1 MLEMFNSLS
10 IHAVSRNSIYSLLN
24 FWIFSAV
31 KSDPVGCWTLAKCQM
46 PQTSENDVMLHSE
59 VDLKLEK
66 IDLNDNA
73 KFCMQAEI
81 FAWS

>member
-1 MLEMFNSLS
+1 
-10 IHAVSRNSIYSLLN
+10 
-24 FWIFSAV
+24 
-31 KSDPVGCWTLAKCQM
+31 
-46 PQTSENDVMLHSE
+46 MLHSE

-81 FAWS
+81 FA

>member
-1 MLEMFNSLS
+1 
-10 IHAVSRNSIYSLLN
+10 
-24 FWIFSAV
+24 
-31 KSDPVGCWTLAKCQM
+31 M

-81 FAWS
+81 FA